1 MGADLMLVV
10 DQLGG
15 KIESVE
21 ELTRLQSPNS
31 DKACFKLQFKDGRTV
46 KGRRFRST
54 EQRKSV
60 TALIQLLEG
69 LPFSRVIVA
78 HGVATIE
85 EWIMGTPLQV
95 ADMNADHIRHMA
107 AILASLH
114 SIPYFRE
121 NCSAHVRDIGW
132 YFNRMRN
139 QLAELVNQGSLEPD
153 ALHNL
158 VDLSENSRPMKVEV
172 GVIHTDFHPRNMV
185 INQGGEIWIVD
196 NEDIRL
202 GVLDYDIA
210 RCWRQWPMTCAQRE
224 VFCTA
229 YSKFRSLDAFIAH
242 QIFWTICTL
251 AVTAHIQGR
260 HGRPILQF
268 VAKLK
273 RISKDAGENLW
284 PELPMKE

>member
-1 MGADLMLVV
+1 MRVV

-31 DKACFKLQFKDGRTV
+31 NKACFKLQFKDGRTV

-69 LPFSRVIVA
+69 RPFSRVIAA

-85 EWIMGTPLQV
+85 EWIMGTPLQAV
-95 ADMNADHIRHMA
+95 DMNADQIRHMA

-121 NCSAHVRDIGW
+121 NCSAQVRDIAW
-132 YFNRMRN
+132 YFSRMRN

-153 ALHNL
+153 AVHNL
-158 VDLSENSRPMKVEV
+158 VDLAENCRPMKLEV
-172 GVIHTDFHPRNMV
+172 GVIHTDFNPRNMV

-196 NEDIRL
+196 NEEIRL
-202 GVLDYDIA
+202 GVLDYDIEI
-210 RCWRQWPMTCAQRE
+210 PSSTPVE
-224 VFCTA
+224 
-229 YSKFRSLDAFIAH
+229 
-242 QIFWTICTL
+242 
-251 AVTAHIQGR
+251 
-260 HGRPILQF
+260 
-268 VAKLK
+268 
-273 RISKDAGENLW
+273 
-284 PELPMKE
+284 